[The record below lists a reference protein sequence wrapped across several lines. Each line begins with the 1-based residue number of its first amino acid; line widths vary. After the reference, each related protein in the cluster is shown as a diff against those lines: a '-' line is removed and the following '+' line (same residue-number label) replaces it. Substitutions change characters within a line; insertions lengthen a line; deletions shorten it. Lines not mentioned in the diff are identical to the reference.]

1 MTPIH
6 PFDEA
11 SRLTRR
17 EDGTLVGRTSPA
29 YWNFAGPFG
38 GITAAVM
45 LRAVLEDPSRQGTPV
60 AMTINFGG
68 LVAEGEFELV
78 PTLVRGGRTT
88 QHWSVELRQGD
99 RVPTAAS
106 FVFARRADTW
116 EHHPTSMPEAPP
128 PDRVEPLD
136 TTKWMAWLSNYQFRF
151 VSGGPVLS
159 RQIHDPLH
167 TQRSVVWLNDRVPRR
182 LDWLSLAAL
191 SDAFFPRVLH
201 ARGIGAKM
209 GTVTLSTYFH
219 VDEAELAAQG
229 TTPVLGVADGDRF
242 CRNFQDQRIQLWGR
256 DGRLLAV
263 GAQVLWYD
271 S

>member
-1 MTPIH
+1 CSASAPSVRCLAPSCTRASAGTGRPSAARRSPGPPCCSGLRHNALQQGDRSSEPMNQLH

-17 EDGTLVGRTSPA
+17 DDGVLVGSTSPA
-29 YWNFAGPFG
+29 YWNSGGPFG
-38 GITAAVM
+38 GMPAAVM

-128 PDRVEPLD
+128 RDRVEPLD

-167 TQRSVVWLNDRVPRR
+167 TQRSV
-182 LDWLSLAAL
+182 
-191 SDAFFPRVLH
+191 
-201 ARGIGAKM
+201 
-209 GTVTLSTYFH
+209 
-219 VDEAELAAQG
+219 
-229 TTPVLGVADGDRF
+229 
-242 CRNFQDQRIQLWGR
+242 
-256 DGRLLAV
+256 
-263 GAQVLWYD
+263 
-271 S
+271 

>member
-1 MTPIH
+1 MNPSH

-11 SRLTRR
+11 CGLTRR
-17 EDGTLVGRTSPA
+17 DDGVLVGHTSPA

-38 GITAAVM
+38 GLTAAVM
-45 LRAVLEDPSRQGTPV
+45 LRAVLDDPARQGTPM

-68 LVAEGEFELV
+68 LVGEGEFELT
-78 PTLVRGGRTT
+78 PALVRGGRTT
-88 QHWSVELRQGD
+88 QHWSVELRQRD
-99 RVPTAAS
+99 KVLTTAS
-106 FVFARRADTW
+106 FVFANRVETW
-116 EHHPTSMPEAPP
+116 AHQPATMPDVPP
-128 PDRVEPLD
+128 PESIEPLD
-136 TTKWMAWLSNYQFRF
+136 TTRWMPWLSNYRFRF
-151 VSGGPVLS
+151 VAGAPTLA
-159 RQIHDPLH
+159 RRIHDPLH
-167 TQRSVVWLNDRVPRR
+167 SQRSVLWLDDRQPRP

-201 ARGIGAKM
+201 ARGIAAKM

-229 TTPVLGVADGDRF
+229 SGPVLGVADGDRF

-263 GAQVLWYD
+263 GSQMLWYD